1 MKEIIEETGIE
12 FKSGQKL
19 SLTEMN
25 KINDTLNKC
34 VKTLNLDTNSVID
47 LNYELGQMERTWTFD
62 LARQAVPAERR
73 VKGITLRFLDSDN
86 GLSEYIYCG
95 NDSSKDWNDV
105 SCWRIGHDNII
116 SGGEW

>member
-12 FKSGQKL
+12 FRSGQKL

-34 VKTLNLDTNSVID
+34 VRAINLDTNSIIN
-47 LNYELGQMERTWTFD
+47 LNYELGQMNRTWTFD
-62 LARQAVPAERR
+62 LARQAVPVERR
-73 VKGITLRFLDSDN
+73 VEGITLKFLDSDN
-86 GLSEYIYCG
+86 GWSEYIYCG
-95 NDSSKDWNDV
+95 PDWNDPE
-105 SCWRIGHDNII
+105 SWNKGHDNII